1 MKVKCPLCNKVFEY
15 MDATTDDP
23 DWVCCCKC
31 FCFFQRDANIEKEAT
46 FDEVIRCPLCESEM
60 ELIDV
65 VDQHHTEVYRCK
77 VFDDHILYRN
87 VEKEATL

>member
-1 MKVKCPLCNKVFEY
+1 M
-15 MDATTDDP
+15 
-23 DWVCCCKC
+23 
-31 FCFFQRDANIEKEAT
+31 T